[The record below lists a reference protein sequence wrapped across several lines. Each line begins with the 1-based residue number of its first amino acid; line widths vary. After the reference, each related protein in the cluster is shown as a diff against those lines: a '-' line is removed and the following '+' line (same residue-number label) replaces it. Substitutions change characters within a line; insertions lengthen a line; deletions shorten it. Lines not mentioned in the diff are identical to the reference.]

1 MSKGAVLVSVSLIIL
16 LQISLQPRVS
26 WLVLLSLSI
35 GWVVGRM
42 SINTAQIG
50 FAFLAPL
57 LPVGL
62 ATLFGSFDPTL
73 HTVWIAGF
81 FGCMLPGIRWSK
93 WDLPSS
99 WRVVLGGWA
108 LTLSLAWPVIVAR
121 ELGFDLSEFFNH
133 TSVNS
138 WAFMSAPQVSGWV
151 IHVVLAQLVGLLWLE
166 WLICRVDAKQ
176 GSRLPNVIHGF
187 WIGATISSFFAI
199 YQGIVDLEFLN
210 SLEWASRGRA
220 TGLMLEANGYG
231 MLAALTGPLAVVA
244 IRSLGLRFG
253 TILATVV
260 FAVNWTG
267 LWMSGSRLALLCGFI
282 GTLALAIDMLRN
294 HRRLHTWLLCQVAV
308 LLIVIVVLVSVLTT
322 TTSPLKRID
331 EFQGSDTTEVVQTL
345 LNRGGYGQIATKM
358 IREYP
363 LTGIGVGTYNW
374 LAPDYWR
381 VMVDDQLPFDNAQNW
396 WRHQIAELGILGALP
411 LLLWSVILMLS
422 TIWGRSPVDRFGAMT
437 IRGLLLGLGLVSLF
451 GMPTQNPLVLLWFFS
466 FVAILASG
474 QNTIPVAGRLSW
486 ALQPSRV
493 TWAVMGAIAVLY
505 AGSHVLLAVGDL
517 SVKERAVRANRDY
530 LVGVYA
536 SEQNPDGG
544 EFRWTSREARLRFIK
559 DTPWMMVRVW
569 VQHPD
574 VAKRPVTVRLTTPCQ
589 FVTEWTLKDSSRVDA
604 GLVIPESYGPLDIS
618 LQVSRTWRPVNYGNS
633 DTRELGAALITEF
646 VRDIEQ
652 FSDVPQVIPLEPCG
666 NSKP

>member
-1 MSKGAVLVSVSLIIL
+1 
-16 LQISLQPRVS
+16 
-26 WLVLLSLSI
+26 
-35 GWVVGRM
+35 M

-57 LPVGL
+57 IPVGL
-62 ATLFGSFDPTL
+62 AALFGSSDPAL

-81 FGCMLPGIRWSK
+81 FGCMLPGIRWSR

-108 LTLSLAWPVIVAR
+108 LTLSLVWPVIVAR
-121 ELGFDLSEFFNH
+121 ELGFNLSGFFNH

-166 WLICRVDAKQ
+166 WLIRRVDAKQ
-176 GSRLPNVIHGF
+176 GNGLPNVIHGF
-187 WIGATISSFFAI
+187 WIGATISSLVAI

-231 MLAALTGPLAVVA
+231 MIAALAGPLAVIA
-244 IRSLGLRFG
+244 IRPLGLRFG

-267 LWMSGSRLALLCGFI
+267 LWMSGSRLALLCGLI
-282 GTLALAIDMLRN
+282 GTLALAIDILRN
-294 HRRLHTWLLCQVAV
+294 HRRPRTWLLCQITAI
-308 LLIVIVVLVSVLTT
+308 LIIITVLVSVLTT
-322 TTSPLKRID
+322 TPSPLKRID
-331 EFQGSDTTEVVQTL
+331 EFKGSDTPEVVQTL
-345 LNRGGYGQIATKM
+345 LDRGGYGQIATKM
-358 IREYP
+358 ILEYP
-363 LTGIGVGTYNW
+363 LTGVGVGTYNW

-411 LLLWSVILMLS
+411 LLLWSVILAVS
-422 TIWGRSPVDRFGAMT
+422 TIWGHSRADTFGT
-437 IRGLLLGLGLVSLF
+437 GTVRGLLLGLGLVSLV

-466 FVAILASG
+466 FVALLVGGISSVP
-474 QNTIPVAGRLSW
+474 TTSSLSW
-486 ALQPSRV
+486 VLQPSRV
-493 TWAVMGAIAVLY
+493 TWSVMGTIAILY
-505 AGSHVLLAVGDL
+505 AGSHALLAVGDL
-517 SVKERAVRANRDY
+517 SVTERAVRANRDY

-536 SEQNPDGG
+536 SEPNPDGG
-544 EFRWTSREARLRFIK
+544 EFRWTSREARLRFVEN
-559 DTPWMMVRVW
+559 TSWMMVRVW

-574 VAKRPVTVRLTTPCQ
+574 VTKRPVIVRLTTPCQ
-589 FVTEWTLKDSSRVDA
+589 LVTEWTLNDSARVDA
-604 GLVIPESYGPLDIS
+604 GLVIPESYGPLDLS
-618 LQVSRTWRPVNYGNS
+618 VGVSRTWRPVNYDGSS

-646 VRDIEQ
+646 VSDIEQ
-652 FSDVPQVIPLEPCG
+652 FSDVPQVIHLEPCEG
-666 NSKP
+666 S